1 MKKRNLPVVAATPPQ
16 GVRGEVLPSVLARYT
31 PLALADTGNDTVLN
45 ILGEIGGWWDGVS
58 AADVAD
64 FLEKAGGADIT
75 VNINSPGG
83 DMFEG
88 IAIYN
93 LLRQYTGKVHINVIG
108 LAASAASIIAMA
120 GDTVQMSP
128 ASFLMIHNC
137 WVWASGNR
145 YDLAAAAAQLQAFD
159 DAMCGLYH
167 ARTGLKREEIAL
179 MMDNETYIN
188 GDRALALGF
197 CDVVID
203 DDTLSTSEPAPDVA
217 AAHRVD
223 VLLAKQGMPRSE
235 RRKLLKEL
243 KGTHNAARDV
253 TPRAD
258 SALLDELHNWQTSL
272 SA

>member
-1 MKKRNLPVVAATPPQ
+1 W
-16 GVRGEVLPSVLARYT
+16 
-31 PLALADTGNDTVLN
+31 N
-45 ILGEIGGWWDGVS
+45 ILGEIGDWWYGVL

-64 FLEKAGGADIT
+64 FLWAAGGADVT

-108 LAASAASIIAMA
+108 LAASAASLIAMA
-120 GDTVQMSP
+120 GDTVQMSS

-137 WVWASGNR
+137 WLVAVGNR
-145 YDLAAAAAQLQAFD
+145 HDFAQTATQMQAFD

-167 ARTGLKREEIAL
+167 ARTGLAREEIAV
-179 MMDNETYIN
+179 MMDNESYIN

-197 CDVVID
+197 CDALFD
-203 DDTLSTSEPAPDVA
+203 ADTLPTAPPAPDAA

-223 VLLAKQGMPRSE
+223 VLMAKQGVPRSE

-258 SALLDELHNWQTSL
+258 NALLDELKQWQASL